1 LSYYT
6 KPLKKLIDQ
15 LVKLPGIGPKTAQR
29 LAFHLLEK
37 PKEDSRQLAQAI
49 LDARDKIRFCQRCFN
64 FSSGSLCDICQDA
77 NRQTDKICI
86 VEDAKDIVVIEKTG
100 LYRGLYHVLGGVLSP
115 IDGIGPK
122 QLKVAQ
128 LINRIKQENVKEVIV
143 ATNPTLEGE
152 QTAMYIAEALKPYQL
167 KVTRIAS
174 GMPVGGDL
182 EYADELTVSKALEG
196 RQVI

>member
-1 LSYYT
+1 MSYYT

-15 LVKLPGIGPKTAQR
+15 LVKLPGVGPKTAQR
-29 LAFHLLEK
+29 LAFHILEK
-37 PKEDSRQLAQAI
+37 PREDSRQLAQAI

-100 LYRGLYHVLGGVLSP
+100 LYHGLYHVLGGVLSP

-152 QTAMYIAEALKPYQL
+152 QTAMYIAEALKSYQL